1 MDEQD
6 EHSQMWDALLG
17 MARAYGLVG
26 SKDPSSFS
34 EIMTCA
40 DLMKKKLGEVYRQKS
55 QNVDRTCDMLT
66 ADLQALR
73 AEMGKPIKAIGLI
86 HKLLVGKPAKDAQYE
101 VDLVLGRI
109 EDACLWALLG
119 DDDYLTDDDDRRAL
133 LEPDA
138 AGPASAAPKP
148 S

>member
-1 MDEQD
+1 
-6 EHSQMWDALLG
+6 
-17 MARAYGLVG
+17 
-26 SKDPSSFS
+26 
-34 EIMTCA
+34 
-40 DLMKKKLGEVYRQKS
+40 
-55 QNVDRTCDMLT
+55 
-66 ADLQALR
+66 
-73 AEMGKPIKAIGLI
+73 MGKPIKAIGLI

-119 DDDYLTDDDDRRAL
+119 DDDYLTDDADRRAL